1 MLSDRLCILNVA
13 QEAYKITIG
22 TTVSKLIIIIIQAIT
37 LKIYPSFLLFIVVQ
51 VCINLIYYI
60 FMNIYIVKTHPWIN
74 SGKEELDNEVKR
86 NLLGNIRAMFM
97 HKIGGLI
104 VYNTDNIVI
113 SKFIGLGALAN
124 FSNYQVIISAFQTVV
139 STALKG
145 ITASIGNLLSTENKG
160 KAYIVHKRIFFLN
173 FWVISF
179 IIITLYNTLNQF
191 IALWVGQKYLIDKGT
206 FIIVL
211 INAYFSSMRGSVEQ
225 FQNGSGNFRRDRYAP
240 LFEGVINLVSSI
252 ILVKYIGLKGVF
264 IGTLISNITVIF
276 WTKPY
281 VIYKYVFDRSVR
293 DYFIMYFK
301 YLFIGLVPLILTN
314 YITYSIQTIYTFTNF
329 IINCVV
335 NILVINIFY
344 IFIFMKNDN
353 FKYYV
358 NLIKKLIQK

>member
-1 MLSDRLCILNVA
+1 
-13 QEAYKITIG
+13 
-22 TTVSKLIIIIIQAIT
+22 
-37 LKIYPSFLLFIVVQ
+37 
-51 VCINLIYYI
+51 
-60 FMNIYIVKTHPWIN
+60 
-74 SGKEELDNEVKR
+74 
-86 NLLGNIRAMFM
+86 
-97 HKIGGLI
+97 
-104 VYNTDNIVI
+104 
-113 SKFIGLGALAN
+113 
-124 FSNYQVIISAFQTVV
+124 
-139 STALKG
+139 
-145 ITASIGNLLSTENKG
+145 
-160 KAYIVHKRIFFLN
+160 
-173 FWVISF
+173 
-179 IIITLYNTLNQF
+179 
-191 IALWVGQKYLIDKGT
+191 
-206 FIIVL
+206 
-211 INAYFSSMRGSVEQ
+211 MRGSVEQ